1 MSKRR
6 TKVPTPTWEN
16 EQTGITRKLDA
27 NRWQIWATAVI
38 VLLVFAS
45 LGVIGWA
52 YVADYIDDQQRP
64 GSLGLRVEDREFT
77 VEEYT
82 RRASLYSEEF
92 GVATATTI
100 IPAVNA
106 ALIEEALL
114 LQFADELSVTASD
127 DEVRAEMASRLGIE
141 PDDATFDAVLEEE
154 LTRTGVSEQEFTD
167 LVRST
172 VLVRGVRESFTS
184 EIAESL
190 PSVNYRQINVGDQDT
205 ADDVVAQL
213 EAGADFVALATEH
226 SLILDTVVG
235 EAAWVPQGVLED
247 ADEAVLF
254 GLAVNEITTLTI
266 AAGVVIYQVLEI
278 SESREVAEEHRIT
291 LGSALYLDWL
301 LEKQESVVIVNEFDL
316 QLGNADKVAYVIS
329 HANLDV
335 Q

>member
-127 DEVRAEMASRLGIE
+127 DEVRAEMALRLGIE

-213 EAGADFVALATEH
+213 EAGADFVALATER

-235 EAAWVPQGVLED
+235 EAAWVPQGVLDD

-254 GLAVNEITTLTI
+254 GLAVNEITTLTT

-278 SESREVAEEHRIT
+278 SESREVAEEHRAT
-291 LGSALYLDWL
+291 LGAALYLDWL
-301 LEKQESVVIVNEFDL
+301 IEKQESVVIVNEFDL